1 MLKDKLIQLK
11 KVLGVPD
18 KAGPDQDT
26 IITDEP
32 VIKDEDG
39 NEHVVNSIEQ
49 ITATGDEEDE
59 MNNVHGQ
66 AGDASYIKYSAEVV
80 GFDNRELQWN
90 AYRMIS
96 SYADSDSIIDFG
108 CGRGDFSAYWKSEHA
123 DRDLDYIGIDLN
135 EPLINAGRELYPEET
150 ILVSDWFSLDT
161 DLARDWAI
169 NVGSSNLRYDADIT
183 MKDLDYTKKT
193 INAMYNHCNRGVVV
207 ALASKYT
214 SIEDDLINYDP
225 GNILN
230 WAKEEFG
237 NVAIDH
243 SMGDDVF
250 VLIIY
255 KV

>member
-1 MLKDKLIQLK
+1 MLKDKLKQLK
-11 KVLGVPD
+11 KVLGVPVVEE
-18 KAGPDQDT
+18 PEPDT
-26 IITDEP
+26 ITTDQP

-49 ITATGDEEDE
+49 IEVTDEEENEMQTVNDE
-59 MNNVHGQ
+59 
-66 AGDASYIKYSAEVV
+66 SYLKYSSEVV

-96 SYADSDSIIDFG
+96 SYADSDSVIDFG
-108 CGRGDFSAYWKSEHA
+108 CGRGDFSAYWKSEHM

-135 EPLINAGRELYPEET
+135 EPLIKAGKEIYPDET
-150 ILVSDWFSLDT
+150 LIVSDWSSLDAST
-161 DLARDWAI
+161 MRDWAI

-183 MKDLDYTKKT
+183 IKDLDYTKRT
-193 INAMYNHCNRGVVV
+193 INTMYAHCTRGVVV

-214 SIEDDLINYDP
+214 SIEDDLINYNP
-225 GNILN
+225 GDILN